1 MSISRAELEA
11 QALQLAPEE
20 RVHLA
25 DRLLASLSSTDEL
38 EETLSVE
45 AERRL
50 ADLES
55 GSVAG
60 VRIGDAIARA
70 RNAIK

>member
-1 MSISRAELEA
+1 MSIARAELEA
-11 QALQLAPEE
+11 QALKLTPEE

-25 DRLLASLSSTDEL
+25 DRLLASLSPTEEL
-38 EETLSVE
+38 EEAWSVE

-50 ADLES
+50 VDLES
-55 GSVAG
+55 GSVVG
-60 VRIGDAIARA
+60 VLVEDAIARA

>member
-1 MSISRAELEA
+1 MAISRAELEA

-25 DRLLASLSSTDEL
+25 DRLLASLSSNQEL
-38 EETLSVE
+38 EEAWSVE

-55 GSVAG
+55 GSVVG
-60 VRIGDAIARA
+60 VRIEESIARA

>member
-11 QALQLAPEE
+11 QALLLAPEE

-25 DRLLASLSSTDEL
+25 DRLLSSLSST
-38 EETLSVE
+38 EEIEEAWSVE

-50 ADLES
+50 AELES
-55 GSVAG
+55 GSVVG
-60 VRIGDAIARA
+60 VRIEDAIARA
-70 RNAIK
+70 RSAIK